1 LISSALERCIITF
14 PRQASSVVKPA
25 PQNKVVLS
33 HCLEVSIG
41 KATRVTNVEVMDLPS
56 AAELHLYFL
65 VTIGHGGELLRK
77 FWTPE
82 ILRIII
88 TVILEML
95 GDFGL

>member
-1 LISSALERCIITF
+1 
-14 PRQASSVVKPA
+14 
-25 PQNKVVLS
+25 
-33 HCLEVSIG
+33 
-41 KATRVTNVEVMDLPS
+41 MDLPS

-65 VTIGHGGELLRK
+65 VTISHDSELLRK